1 MGGEGAPCCSR
12 SQEEPGGRRAM
23 GEGAASME
31 EEPSSSLQPWEEGLP
46 ALAWVQEE
54 EGREENVVAAEGNG
68 GVGVQSCQKQG
79 ERNPIYRRSPRV
91 RVPLVGQMGRAR
103 MGLAQ
108 NTNRAALNYF
118 SGIKMLSRNSSLRKK
133 KQSEKS
139 SDERKVERLIR
150 PRV

>member
-23 GEGAASME
+23 GEGATSME

-46 ALAWVQEE
+46 SLACVQEE
-54 EGREENVVAAEGNG
+54 EGREENAVAAEGKG

-108 NTNRAALNYF
+108 NPN
-118 SGIKMLSRNSSLRKK
+118 SGRVKFIFRNKNVSAGFVCTQNS
-133 KQSEKS
+133 
-139 SDERKVERLIR
+139 VN
-150 PRV
+150 